1 MNRKSFIAKARS
13 STKSCESSGTYGIYV
28 GEHRDDTDFFPK
40 DGKTVTL
47 RLLVEGEDP
56 RIMEDVNYG
65 KESFH
70 KYCPNLNKTGIRQW
84 LSHFGCDTWFSG
96 APPKLRVTL
105 VRRCVFEVSLI

>member
-56 RIMEDVNYG
+56 RIMEDVTRRARS
-65 KESFH
+65 KPWTAPSRA
-70 KYCPNLNKTGIRQW
+70 CP
-84 LSHFGCDTWFSG
+84 
-96 APPKLRVTL
+96 
-105 VRRCVFEVSLI
+105 